1 MTLESQSCHSENSV
15 VPSGYSS
22 INSRTGFLRQCESLR
37 TAPLTREQEIHEDLF
52 KDSRGAV
59 LYRKYYEALYIDR
72 RSEVEGIDAEDVRD
86 RVDCNF

>member
-37 TAPLTREQEIHEDLF
+37 TAPLTREQEIHEDL
-52 KDSRGAV
+52 SRTQEG
-59 LYRKYYEALYIDR
+59 LCSTGNITKRCILTGDRK
-72 RSEVEGIDAEDVRD
+72 
-86 RVDCNF
+86 